1 MQVNRD
7 KLSDF
12 LGVSPR
18 RIDELVREGMPGE
31 RPKVTGDS
39 WKFDTAAAVEWLR
52 QKERQNVLG
61 EVVRID
67 ETEAKR
73 RKVAAEAALMELELA
88 KAQGK
93 VLPISDFSKSWER
106 MIGSCRAK
114 LLGLGSKLGPALAIM
129 SDASQCSV
137 AIDREL
143 NEALQEL
150 SDFEPEVLFESASD
164 TEHAGGDPQTPEA
177 VGTAAGSNGQR
188 VGGRGKATQQ
198 RVQRGARKV
207 SNLPN

>member
-7 KLSDF
+7 RLSDF
-12 LGVSPR
+12 LGVSTR

-31 RPKVTGDS
+31 RPKTTGDS

-67 ETEAKR
+67 EGEAKR

-93 VLPISDFSKSWER
+93 VLPITDFSKAWEG

-129 SDASQCSV
+129 ADPSQCSV

-150 SDFEPEVLFESASD
+150 SDFEPEVSFESAGD
-164 TEHAGGDPQTPEA
+164 PEHADGDPQAAEA
-177 VGTAAGSNGQR
+177 VGAAAGSNGQR
-188 VGGRGKATQQ
+188 VGGRGTATQQ
-198 RVQRGARKV
+198 RIQRRAGKV
-207 SNLPN
+207 PNRPN